1 MKSDLATGDV
11 SRRHFIKLAGAGA
24 AMLSVPSSTFAGF
37 FEDSGTKFDF
47 KQLSQTH
54 DLPSL
59 PNWGPYSKKYF
70 GISHIPD
77 VKAGL
82 SFDFSIFPMVS
93 GSSIKQVLPSVTDPS
108 GVHPWEAAPNLGYYS
123 MRFETI
129 WKDQFYFDLSF
140 SQLTEKSR
148 LIRLECVN
156 QTDVSQEITLNCL
169 SQLVFPPLREL
180 SAEPVRLYDVQLPP
194 GAVWVHALDYADL
207 KFAKPRPTDN
217 LVTDGKWRA
226 EERMQD
232 SVDGSVIGQNFGADA
247 GDTVVYRVPLKQSFA
262 NATLVWR
269 FKMDHDG
276 MTFFRMD
283 GPIHGDFSFQG
294 RGDQF
299 STASIALGKLDAGV
313 HELRFTATHGRAPIL
328 NGFAIVEVADVDK
341 LHFVERPWHPIPQI
355 EALPNG
361 LILKYD
367 DVENYYGYALSQP
380 LTGHDEIKWSALD
393 AVFGTEPGPNTR
405 QRIFGDSRRGRAG
418 DPDSLFIRA
427 FSPPLTIPP
436 KATHIIYGLVCTGT
450 HAEVSHA
457 LQKFNPQESHDEKI
471 HAVAKRKAY
480 RPVATP
486 TGENYKLSQ
495 QLMSAVTLSNLV
507 YPLYAQGNYIRHYSP
522 GRSWDCLYTWDT
534 GFIGLGLLEL
544 DLPNTLDILNAYL
557 TAPGAQSAFIHHGSP
572 VPVQIYLA
580 WELWNRTQSRELL
593 AYLYP
598 RLRQY
603 HAFLAG
609 RLGSSTTRRH
619 QDHLICTWDYFYN
632 SGGWD
637 DYPPQ
642 KYIHSQKM
650 ESRVA
655 PVINSAHTIRCA
667 KLLRNMAAALG
678 QTDDFVDYD
687 QDISVL
693 SASLQKYSWD
703 EASGYFGYVLHDDAG
718 KPTGIL
724 RDSNNVNFNMG
735 LDGIYPLVSGI
746 CSSAQEQQIL
756 ERIFS
761 PKNLWM
767 DIGITT
773 VDQSA
778 PYYSTSGYWNGSV
791 WLAHQWFFWKSM
803 LDLGRG
809 DLAVRIAQTGL
820 NLWKNVTDSTY
831 DCMEHFVP
839 REPYGAGW
847 NQFSSLS
854 SPALSWFA
862 ALYTPGRF
870 TCGFDTWIESSGF
883 SKDNRRFHAKLKPS
897 QNSGRTMSV
906 LVCMNPGANYQVL
919 WNGKPVQ
926 FTMPHD
932 RLLQIQLPSEAG
944 ELNVVSV

>member
-1 MKSDLATGDV
+1 MKWDLSTDAL
-11 SRRHFIKLAGAGA
+11 SRRHFLKLTGAGA
-24 AMLSVPSSTFAGF
+24 AMLAMPHPAFAGIF
-37 FEDSGTKFDF
+37 SGSDPTFDF
-47 KQLSQTH
+47 KQLAQTH

-82 SFDFSIFPMVS
+82 SFDFSIFPMLS
-93 GSSIKQVLPSVTDPS
+93 GSSAKQMLPSVTDPS
-108 GVHPWEAAPNLGYYS
+108 GVHPWEAAPDVSYYS

-129 WKDQFYFDLSF
+129 WKDQFYCDLSF
-140 SQLTEKSR
+140 AQLSETSR
-148 LIRLECVN
+148 LLCFECVN
-156 QTDVSQEITLNCL
+156 QTDTPQQITLNCL
-169 SQLVFPPLREL
+169 SQLVFPPLKEL

-194 GAVWVHALDYADL
+194 GAVWVYALDYEDL
-207 KFAKPRPTDN
+207 KFARPRPTDN

-226 EERMQD
+226 EDRRQN
-232 SVDGSVIGQNFGADA
+232 SVGGSVIAQNFGMDA
-247 GDTVVYRVPLKQSFA
+247 GDTVTYRVRLEKSFTD
-262 NATLVWR
+262 ATLVWR
-269 FKMDHDG
+269 YYMGKGERLAFQISGAAQGKI
-276 MTFFRMD
+276 TF
-283 GPIHGDFSFQG
+283 SNNEK
-294 RGDQF
+294 F
-299 STASIALGKLDAGV
+299 STVTIPLGKLSAGDC
-313 HELRFTATHGRAPIL
+313 EFRFTSLGGAAAAL
-328 NGFAIVEVADVDK
+328 NGFVIVEAADTDK
-341 LHFVERPWHPIPQI
+341 LRFVEKPWHPVPQI
-355 EALPNG
+355 ETLPNG

-367 DVENYYGYALSQP
+367 DVENYYGFALGEP
-380 LTGHDEIKWSALD
+380 LAGHSEIKWSALD
-393 AVFGTEPGPNTR
+393 AAFGTEAGPNTK
-405 QRIFGDSRRGRAG
+405 QRIYGDSRRDRAG

-427 FSPPLTIPP
+427 FSQPLTIPP
-436 KATHIIYGLVCTGT
+436 KTTHIIYGVVCTGT
-450 HAEVSHA
+450 REEVSHD
-457 LQKFNPQESHDEKI
+457 LQKFDPNAASNQKLCVAAKEKI
-471 HAVAKRKAY
+471 F
-480 RPVATP
+480 RPTATP
-486 TGENYKLSQ
+486 AGETFKLSQ

-544 DLPNTLDILNAYL
+544 DLPNALDILNAYL
-557 TAPGAQSAFIHHGSP
+557 TAPGAQSVFIHHGSP

-642 KYIHSQKM
+642 KYIHAQKM

-678 QTDDFVDYD
+678 QTEDFAAYD

-703 EASGYFGYVLHDDAG
+703 ETSGYFGYVLHDDDG

-724 RDSNNVNFNMG
+724 RDSNSVNFNMG

-778 PYYSTSGYWNGSV
+778 PYYITTGYWNGSV
-791 WLAHQWFFWKSM
+791 WLAHQWFFWKAM

-809 DLAVRIAQTGL
+809 DSAVRIAQTGL

-831 DCMEHFVP
+831 DCMEHFIP

-870 TCGFDTWIESSGF
+870 TCGFDTWIESGSF
-883 SKDNRRFHAKLKPS
+883 SQDNRRFRAKLKPS
-897 QNSGRTMSV
+897 QNSGRTISV
-906 LVCMNPGANYQVL
+906 LACMNPGGKYQPL
-919 WNGKPVQ
+919 WNGKPAQ
-926 FTMPHD
+926 FTVPHD
-932 RLLQIQLPSEAG
+932 SLLQIQLPSEPG
-944 ELNVVSV
+944 ELSIG